1 MCRLVVVISN
11 DVTCCKLTS
20 KTLAAACAVCSI
32 TSWLILSTVSQYCF
46 VCVYVYVHVH
56 VRVHV
61 RVCVCA
67 CVLVC
72 VCVCVRVCV
81 CEGKKLMN
89 NT

>member
-46 VCVYVYVHVH
+46 VCVCVCACACACACACVCVC
-56 VRVHV
+56 VRACVC
-61 RVCVCA
+61 VCVCA
-67 CVLVC
+67 CVY
-72 VCVCVRVCV
+72 VR
-81 CEGKKLMN
+81 GRSL
-89 NT
+89 